1 MALLGVGIG
10 GIAGYKRGQKLFHS
24 TGATDNLLAP
34 LTKTIKGGALGG
46 ALGVGLGIAAAVGLG
61 TGYIN
66 RNEKFFNESPYVGNR
81 RLNRDMTYG
90 GQLYGRNR
98 RTSTETAQELNADG
112 NIVLGMHN
120 LRRGG

>member
-1 MALLGVGIG
+1 MLGAGLGTKVG
-10 GIAGYKRGQKLFHS
+10 YDRGQRLFHS
-24 TGATDNLLAP
+24 TGAGDNLLAP
-34 LTKTIKGGALGG
+34 LTKTIKGGVFGA
-46 ALGVGLGIAAAVGLG
+46 ALGVGLGIAGAAALG

-90 GQLYGRNR
+90 GQLYKNNR
-98 RTSTETAQELNADG
+98 RTSLQTAEDLNADG

>member
-1 MALLGVGIG
+1 M
-10 GIAGYKRGQKLFHS
+10 
-24 TGATDNLLAP
+24 LAP

-46 ALGVGLGIAAAVGLG
+46 ALGIGLGLAGAVALS

-66 RNEKFFNESPYVGNR
+66 RNEKFFLQSPYAGKR

-90 GQLYGRNR
+90 GRLYGNRR
-98 RTSTETAQELNADG
+98 RTSMETAEQLNADG